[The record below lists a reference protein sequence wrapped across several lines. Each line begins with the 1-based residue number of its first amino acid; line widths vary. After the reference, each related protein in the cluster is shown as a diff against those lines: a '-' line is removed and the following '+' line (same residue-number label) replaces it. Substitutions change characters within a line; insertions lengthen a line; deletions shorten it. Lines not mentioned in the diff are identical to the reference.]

1 MLVNENPIQDQPGG
15 SECEPGQA
23 ICKWTRLQ
31 VSPSHHQCQWY
42 TGTCSVSF
50 HLITVLFTPQ
60 ELKILKSN
68 VDVKAHKAFHLKLC
82 SLILTPQELKILKS
96 KVDVEAEQNASSFT
110 STVSTEPYIMA
121 IWQTFLSQVKV
132 EKKKTSVK
140 AEVQTGAGKQQAT
153 KAHPLMSSASLGAMP
168 QRWEHLHVYCL
179 SVGLKLLCFTEW
191 REMRWIERVQG
202 SGKFV
207 HRQNITEVPLKKP
220 HG

>member
-15 SECEPGQA
+15 PECEPGQA
-23 ICKWTRLQ
+23 ICKWTCLQ
-31 VSPSHHQCQWY
+31 VSSSHHQCQWY

-50 HLITVLFTPQ
+50 HLITVLF
-60 ELKILKSN
+60 
-68 VDVKAHKAFHLKLC
+68 
-82 SLILTPQELKILKS
+82 TPQELKILKS

-140 AEVQTGAGKQQAT
+140 AEVQTGSGKQQQAT

-168 QRWEHLHVYCL
+168 QRWEHLHVYCP
-179 SVGLKLLCFTEW
+179 SIRLKVLCFTEW

-202 SGKFV
+202 SGKLV
-207 HRQNITEVPLKKP
+207 HRQNITEVSLK
-220 HG
+220 